1 VPLAQLTG
9 VRLTAHYRVL
19 EKSGRKDYRAGEPLS
34 ARTVRYI
41 HTIIHG
47 ILGQAVKDGLLQR
60 NPADAATPPTAR
72 EAKAPEMTCWSSA
85 QLAAFLGWSERH
97 AQDHALWH
105 VLAYTGMRRGEALSL
120 RWREIDP
127 DAATVRIRRSA
138 GIVRIAGEGAEMIE
152 DDTKSSKPRVVDL
165 DAATVAVLRAW
176 RKQRGSMALQ
186 LARDD
191 ALVFGSIEGE
201 HRNGEHVSRQFKR
214 DEARFLKAAGED
226 APPEIR
232 LHDLRH
238 THATILLT
246 AREPIHVVSQRL
258 GHASPVVTMTVY
270 AHVLPGSQ
278 REAADLFARL
288 IGGASA

>member
-1 VPLAQLTG
+1 M
-9 VRLTAHYRVL
+9 
-19 EKSGRKDYRAGEPLS
+19 S

-47 ILGQAVKDGLLQR
+47 ILGQAVKDGLLMR

-85 QLAAFLGWSERH
+85 QLAAFLAWSGRH
-97 AQDHALWH
+97 SQNHALWH

-120 RWREIDP
+120 RWRDIDP

-138 GIVRIAGEGAEMIE
+138 GIVRIAGEGAEMVE
-152 DDTKSSKPRVVDL
+152 DDTKTQQAAGGRPRRGHGRGAEGLAQAARRRWRCSSPGTTRSCS
-165 DAATVAVLRAW
+165 ATSRATTATASTS
-176 RKQRGSMALQ
+176 R
-186 LARDD
+186 
-191 ALVFGSIEGE
+191 
-201 HRNGEHVSRQFKR
+201 RQFKR
-214 DEARFLKAAGED
+214 DVARFRKALGED
-226 APPEIR
+226 ALPVIR

-246 AREPIHVVSQRL
+246 AREPVHVVSQRL
-258 GHASPVVTMTVY
+258 GHASPIVTMTVY

-278 REAADLFARL
+278 RDAADLFARL
-288 IGGASA
+288 IREAAEHDALKCQSSVTALCRAGNTGL